1 MADVA
6 IRLIISDN
14 GTISVLDD
22 AKKKVDN
29 LNDSVGKS
37 NGGAGGMVAGTA
49 QMVQTATGLIAGAS
63 AAAMMIDRVNDL
75 GAASIR
81 THNALDRM
89 SDGRGESFLRAM
101 RDEVK
106 GLVPDMDL
114 AAQATKGLTLGVIE
128 TEEHAAMLAKAGAIL
143 GVTMGS
149 TAAQG
154 VETLTVALSRVGQTM
169 LLDNIG
175 LSANVVMKRF
185 NELKGVMGDQKAWST
200 AVLEDAAGKT
210 KKLEASLD
218 DVGTALDRNKI
229 RFQNWAT
236 GVSENVSK
244 SIDGIIRIGEAA
256 NQAWQDSQIEMWK
269 SEAKEHADMQATN
282 ENYVSPSRRGFKES
296 ADNYSPI
303 NNEAYLDAIASYQ
316 KAAAEFRNKQQLQNP
331 ATGGT
336 GGAFGAVTD
345 RDSTLPNIFEM
356 VIGKQLQAIQNQ
368 KGFNDMLNMALT
380 PLNAMKTVFGD
391 IANTKV
397 PSSVS
402 EAFGLSSGGIGGELG
417 GGFNQSLQTQAQK
430 YAEDQKKK
438 IGTGGYYQYAD
449 TGTIKAFD
457 EKAKSD
463 LDAYNNSLKN
473 MNVELSAADM
483 YAGKTADNIKKGM
496 ADKYAQGQQKQRGKL
511 RQTKGKVYTK
521 KDYDSDV
528 ATYNK
533 EMQKVAD
540 EYAIATGQ
548 ATKESIKARDAQS
561 SLAKQFADGKLTLA
575 QYKTE
580 MLNLVAAIKGGATGM
595 EDYKDFQA
603 RLDQQTEERYNPN
616 YGKDKGKQEND
627 EKASNDPAAP
637 IKKSYE
643 EAGKT
648 VDTYISKQQAVA
660 PQAAMTGIQAAKNI
674 APVGGAWSTAQK
686 FVESYL
692 AMQKAVDGSVI
703 HVSIATSVSGGG
715 TFA

>member
-1 MADVA
+1 MAEIGIKLRIGD
-6 IRLIISDN
+6 D
-14 GTISVLDD
+14 GTLTVLDD
-22 AKKKVDN
+22 AKKKVDS

-37 NGGAGGMVAGTA
+37 SGAGGMIAGTA
-49 QMVQTATGLIAGAS
+49 QMVQTATGLIAGATA
-63 AAAMMIDRVNDL
+63 AAAMIDKVNDL

-89 SDGRGESFLRAM
+89 SEGRGDSFLKAM

-175 LSANVVMKRF
+175 LSANTVMKRF

-229 RFQNWAT
+229 RFQNWAA
-236 GVSENVSK
+236 GVAENVAT
-244 SIDGIIRIGEAA
+244 SIDGIIRITEAA
-256 NQAWQDSQIEMWK
+256 NEAWQNSQIEKWK
-269 SEAKEHADMQATN
+269 ADAKLVAEMQATN
-282 ENYVSPSRRGFKES
+282 ENYVSPSRRGFKEA
-296 ADNYSPI
+296 ADNYSPV
-303 NNEAYLDAIASYQ
+303 NNEMYLSALASYQ
-316 KAAAEFRNKQQLQNP
+316 RAYEAFKAKQQLQNP

-336 GGAFGAVTD
+336 NGQFGAVTD
-345 RDSTLPNIFEM
+345 KDSTLPNLFEM
-356 VIGKQLQAIQNQ
+356 VLGKQVQAIQNQ

-397 PSSVS
+397 PSSIS

-417 GGFNQSLQTQAQK
+417 SGFNQTLQQQAQK

-438 IGTGGYYQYAD
+438 VGTGGYYQYAD

-457 EKAKSD
+457 EKAKAD

-483 YAGKTADNIKKGM
+483 YAGKTADSLKKSM
-496 ADKYAQGQQKQRGKL
+496 ADQYAKNQQKQRGKL
-511 RQTKGKVYTK
+511 RQTRGKVYSK
-521 KDYDSDV
+521 KDYESDV

-548 ATKESIKARDAQS
+548 ATKESIKARDAQA

-580 MLNLVAAIKGGATGM
+580 MLTLVDAIKGGAAGM
-595 EDYKDFQA
+595 EDYKDLQA
-603 RLDQQTEERYNPN
+603 RLDEETERRFNPN
-616 YGKDKGKQEND
+616 YGKDKGKQEGG
-627 EKASNDPAAP
+627 EKSSNDPAAP

-643 EAGKT
+643 EAGKA
-648 VDTYISKQQAVA
+648 VDTYTQKQESVAVSA
-660 PQAAMTGIQAAKNI
+660 LATGMMASKNI
-674 APVGGAWSTAQK
+674 SPVNTAWVSAQK
-686 FVESYL
+686 AVNDYL
-692 AMQKAVDGSVI
+692 ASQKAVDGSVI